1 MALNIPQIKNAKPTE
16 KSYKIADGGGLY
28 LLIHTN
34 GSKYWRLKYRFGGK
48 EKTLALG
55 IYPDVSL
62 ADARDQQQ
70 EAKKHLRNFVDPSE
84 DRKQRKQATINKT
97 VNSFEAVAK
106 EWWSKQ
112 AGRWS
117 PNHATRVWGSL
128 EADVLRYLGHR
139 PISEIT
145 TDEVLV
151 VVRRVEKRLA
161 LDVAGRILQ
170 RCGSIFRYAIQTRR
184 ATNNPVTDCA
194 GALQTRKRQHRLA
207 LKKSELPAFLQSLRH
222 YDGHPVTRLALT
234 LLTITF
240 VRSGELRFATWDE
253 FDLDNKVWRIPA
265 ERMKMGTEHL
275 VPLCRQAIAVL
286 DELRPYTGSDTYL
299 FTGERSRLKPI
310 SDNTMIYAMY
320 RLGYKSRATPHGFR
334 TSASSILNEEGFN
347 PDAIERQLSHME
359 RNQVRGAYT
368 QHAEYLKERTTM
380 MSWWGNYLE
389 QLETGSNVVPINVG
403 AGGK

>member
-1 MALNIPQIKNAKPTE
+1 MALNIPQIKNAKPTA
-16 KSYKIADGGGLY
+16 KSYKLADGGGLY

-55 IYPDVSL
+55 VYPDVSL
-62 ADARDQQQ
+62 ADAREQRQ

-84 DRKQRKQATINKT
+84 DRKQRKQATVSKT
-97 VNSFEAVAK
+97 VNSFETVAK
-106 EWWSKQ
+106 EWWNKQ
-112 AGRWS
+112 VGRWS
-117 PNHATRVWGSL
+117 PDHATRVWGSL

-139 PISEIT
+139 PVSEIT
-145 TDEVLV
+145 TDEVLA
-151 VVRRVEKRLA
+151 VVRRIEKRQA
-161 LDVAGRILQ
+161 LDVAGRVLQ

-184 ATNNPVTDCA
+184 ATNNPTTDCA
-194 GALQTRKRQHRLA
+194 GALETRKRQHRLA
-207 LKKSELPAFLQSLRH
+207 LKKTELPAFLQALKN
-222 YDGHPVTRLALT
+222 YDGHPITRLALT

-240 VRSGELRFATWDE
+240 VRPGELRSASWDE
-253 FDLDNKVWRIPA
+253 LDLDNKIWRIPA

-275 VPLCRQAIAVL
+275 VPLSRQAIAVL
-286 DELRPYTGSDTYL
+286 DELRSYTGDDKYL

-368 QHAEYLKERTTM
+368 QHAEYLKERITM
-380 MSWWGNYLE
+380 MDWWGNYLE
-389 QLETGSNVVPINVG
+389 QLETGSNVLAVNFG
-403 AGGK
+403 ASGK

>member
-1 MALNIPQIKNAKPTE
+1 MALNIPQIKNAKPTA
-16 KSYKIADGGGLY
+16 KSYKLADGGGLY
-28 LLIHTN
+28 LLIHAN
-34 GSKYWRLKYRFGGK
+34 GSKYWRLKYRYGGK

-55 IYPDVSL
+55 VYPDVSL
-62 ADARDQQQ
+62 ADAREQRQ

-106 EWWSKQ
+106 EWWNKQ

-117 PNHATRVWGSL
+117 PNHALRVWGSL
-128 EADVLRYLGHR
+128 EADVLKYLGHR
-139 PISEIT
+139 PVSEIT
-145 TDEVLV
+145 TDEVLA
-151 VVRRVEKRLA
+151 VVRRIEKRQA
-161 LDVAGRILQ
+161 LDVAGRVLQ

-184 ATNNPVTDCA
+184 ATHNPTTDCA
-194 GALQTRKRQHRLA
+194 GALETRKRQHRLA
-207 LKKSELPAFLQSLRH
+207 LKKSELPTFLRALKL
-222 YDGHPVTRLALT
+222 YDGHPITRLALT

-240 VRSGELRFATWDE
+240 VRPGELRSASWDE
-253 FDLDNKVWRIPA
+253 FDFDNKIWRIPA

-275 VPLCRQAIAVL
+275 VPLSRQAIAAL
-286 DELRPYTGSDTYL
+286 DELRLYTADDKYL

-368 QHAEYLKERTTM
+368 QHAEYLKERVTM
-380 MSWWGNYLE
+380 MDWWGNYLE
-389 QLETGSNVVPINVG
+389 QLETGSNVIAANFG